1 MELFTHSVL
10 RNKQEFHSLEI
21 QCRQNSNTGEVQIRA
36 YEEPADDDLE
46 KLEEWKYDRME
57 AFNNNEKE
65 RDNVK
70 GDLKYL

>member
-1 MELFTHSVL
+1 MQTKH
-10 RNKQEFHSLEI
+10 
-21 QCRQNSNTGEVQIRA
+21 TGEVQMRA
-36 YEEPADDDLE
+36 YEEPADDGLE
-46 KLEEWKYDRME
+46 KLEEWKCDRMK